1 MPNTLLTPS
10 QIAKESIIALQN
22 NLVAAGIVHRD
33 HSDEFAKVGDTIT
46 VRKPATFTAAEHN
59 GSTVSTQVA
68 TEQGVPV
75 KLDKLMDVTFA
86 VTSKELTLSIQDFR
100 EQFIEPAVRA
110 HAQAIDNAL
119 CALYKDVPYFSRS
132 ADSTAF
138 SSLKSFAA
146 PRKVL
151 NDNKA
156 PFAERRAL
164 LGTTADAAL
173 LGLDA
178 VVNAEKA
185 GSTEALRNASIGRL
199 LGFDTYTDQ
208 NVDTHAVGGQGT
220 TAGKCAIDLTAGYA
234 AGDTEIHVDALSA
247 ALKVGDVIEIASKP
261 YVVTVAGDLAT
272 ADQDITIYP
281 GLAAAVANDAEV
293 VIKNAGASTEE
304 NLAFH
309 KNAFALVTRPLA
321 PPMGAAR
328 VEAVNWNGISMR
340 VVYDYDRNLKSD
352 VISLDCLW
360 GVKTLT
366 PELACRV
373 WG

>member
-1 MPNTLLTPS
+1 MSNTLLTPS
-10 QIAKESIIALQN
+10 VIAKESIIALQN
-22 NLVAAGIVHRD
+22 NLVAAGTVHRD
-33 HSDEFAKVGDTIT
+33 HSDNFAKVGDTVT
-46 VRKPATFTAAEHN
+46 VRKPATFTAAEYN
-59 GSTVSTQVA
+59 GSTVDTQAA
-68 TEQGVPV
+68 TESGVAV

-119 CALYKDVPYFSRS
+119 CALYKDVPYWSRS

-138 SSLKSFAA
+138 SSLKALTAS
-146 PRKVL
+146 RKIL
-151 NDNKA
+151 NDNKV
-156 PFAERRAL
+156 PFSERRAL

-185 GSTEALRNASIGRL
+185 GTTEALRNASIGQL
-199 LGFDTYTDQ
+199 LGFATYTDQ
-208 NVDTHAVGGQGT
+208 NIDTHTAGSGT
-220 TAGKCAIDLTAGYA
+220 TAGSCAVDLVAGYA
-234 AGDTEIHVDALSA
+234 AGLTEIHVDALA
-247 ALKVGDVIEIASKP
+247 TALKVGDVLVMPDGNSH
-261 YVVTVAGDLAT
+261 VVTVAGELST
-272 ADQDITIYP
+272 ADQDITVYP
-281 GLAAAVANDAEV
+281 ALKTALVNDGV
-293 VIKNAGASTEE
+293 ITIKNPATATEE

-328 VEAVNWNGISMR
+328 VETVNWNGISMR
-340 VVYDYDRNLKSD
+340 VVYDYDRDLKSD

-366 PELACRV
+366 PELACRN